1 MALSHTFITAITEP
15 RDRLYGAAVRAVSV
29 EAQLTPAAI
38 SAKAEAALAKATR
51 ATFAAYAQDQAVD
64 PVGGIEKELG
74 AAGAGGE
81 VAMPADVW
89 ARLTAAVQVD
99 AARSL
104 GSRAVNPDSVL
115 LSPDPLLAPK
125 KQAGPDDD
133 AFDLSPPSRFLL
145 ATAIAVCV
153 GIALTVYIVSRNG
166 TPSGPTTYPVPASSR
181 GAIGTAPAGAPMATA
196 PSAATAPSTSTP
208 TTGMAPAAATT
219 SAPATQ

>member
-1 MALSHTFITAITEP
+1 MALSNTFITDITER
-15 RDRLYGAAVRAVSV
+15 RDRLYGAAVRVVSA
-29 EAQLTPAAI
+29 EGQLTPAATA
-38 SAKAEAALAKATR
+38 AKAEAALVKATR
-51 ATFAAYAQDQAVD
+51 AAFAAYAQDQALD
-64 PVGGIEKELG
+64 PVGAIEKELG
-74 AAGAGGE
+74 GAGAE
-81 VAMPADVW
+81 MPMPADVW
-89 ARLTAAVQVD
+89 ARLTAAIQVD

-166 TPSGPTTYPVPASSR
+166 TPSGPTTYPVPATA
-181 GAIGTAPAGAPMATA
+181 GAATGVGAASMPAG
-196 PSAATAPSTSTP
+196 
-208 TTGMAPAAATT
+208 TG
-219 SAPATQ
+219 PATR

>member
-1 MALSHTFITAITEP
+1 
-15 RDRLYGAAVRAVSV
+15 
-29 EAQLTPAAI
+29 
-38 SAKAEAALAKATR
+38 
-51 ATFAAYAQDQAVD
+51 
-64 PVGGIEKELG
+64 
-74 AAGAGGE
+74 
-81 VAMPADVW
+81 VW
-89 ARLTAAVQVD
+89 ARLTAAIQVD

-166 TPSGPTTYPVPASSR
+166 TPSGPTTYPVPA
-181 GAIGTAPAGAPMATA
+181 TAGAATGVG
-196 PSAATAPSTSTP
+196 AASMP
-208 TTGMAPAAATT
+208 TGIG
-219 SAPATQ
+219 PATR